1 MNISTW
7 SIRNP
12 IPSILLFV
20 ILSVAGFY
28 SFKLMKIQSF
38 PDMDVPT
45 VTVSASLPGA
55 APPQLE
61 TEVAR
66 KLEDTV
72 SSVQGLKNLRTTI
85 QDGLVDISAEFRLE
99 KPVQE
104 AVDEVR
110 SAVQSIRTEL
120 PTDLRDPIVR
130 KLNITG
136 KPILAFSISA
146 SKMDENE
153 LSWFVDNTLSR
164 RLRGVAG
171 VGSVTRVG
179 GVNREVQVE
188 LDPVKLEAI
197 GATAAEVSRQLRDV
211 QMDATGGRVDLGRG
225 KQPLRL
231 VARVK
236 NVDELAAVEL
246 SMPGGQRFRLDDV
259 STLKDTIAERSSL
272 ALLNGKKVV
281 GFEITRAKG
290 AGEVEVGDKVEK
302 VLAQLRTERP
312 DLHIT
317 QVFDFVRPV
326 QEEFDA
332 SMHMIYE
339 GAILAI
345 LVVFMFLRDI
355 RATLISAAALPL
367 SILPAFIGMDMMGFS
382 LSIVTLLALSLVIGL
397 LVDDAIVE
405 VENIERHI
413 GMGKPPFQA
422 AMDAASEIGL
432 AVVATTFALI
442 AVFLP
447 TAFMSGVAGRFFT
460 QFGWTAALAVFASLV
475 VARLLTPMMAAYLM
489 KPHTRPQRDP
499 FWMALYLRACRWTL
513 RHRGLTLALAGGF
526 FIGSLMLIPLLP
538 QGFFPADDNSQTQV
552 TLELPPGSTLEQ
564 TQAMA
569 ELARHRLAPIPHIRN
584 IYTTIGG
591 GATGGDVMASDGKTD
606 VRMATLTV
614 LLDVRQARPKK
625 QVIEGEI
632 RTAMAALPGVRSK
645 VGFGGSGE
653 KYQLVLAGDD
663 PQLLAK
669 AADAVLSDLRQ
680 LPGLG
685 NITSSAGLARS
696 EILLQ
701 PNFAKAADLGVS
713 GVAIADTLR
722 IATVG
727 DYDQFLSK
735 FNVEQRQIPIV
746 VKLSKDIRE
755 DMGLLER
762 LTVPGARGP
771 VLLNQIVNIEQ
782 GSGPAQ
788 ISRINRTR
796 SVTLDVELSDTQL
809 GDLAAQVAKLP
820 SIQNLPVGVHQVV
833 QGDDEMMKELFAGF
847 GTAMVAGIL
856 AIYIVLVL
864 LFKDFFQPITIL
876 AALPLSLG
884 GAFVG
889 LLLAGQS
896 FSMSSLIGLIMLMG
910 IATKNSILLVDYAI
924 ESRRGHIGPN
934 GEVLNK
940 PMSRTEALIDAC
952 HKRSR
957 PVIMTTLAMGAGMLP
972 VALGFGSADP
982 SFRSPMAVAVIGG
995 LITST
1000 VLSLLVIPVVYTLID
1015 DLENWLRK
1023 LPSLL
1028 ARSKNLSGRKKAGFS
1043 MLFVVLL
1050 YWLAFPVIPFLDIPY
1065 KIVVVST
1072 LVVVGETLF
1081 VIAIALLGKE
1091 YWGQIKHWL
1100 RQKVFKRKG

>member
-1 MNISTW
+1 MNLSAW
-7 SIRNP
+7 SIRSP
-12 IPSILLFV
+12 VPSILLFLV
-20 ILSVAGFY
+20 LSIAGFY
-28 SFKLMKIQSF
+28 SFRMMTVQSF

-66 KLEDTV
+66 KLENSI
-72 SSVQGLKNLRTTI
+72 SSVQGVKDMRTTI
-85 QDGLVDISAEFRLE
+85 QDGLVDISVEFRLE

-104 AVDEVR
+104 AVDDVR
-110 SAVQSIRTEL
+110 SAVQGIRTDL
-120 PTDLRDPIVR
+120 PTDLRDPVVR

-136 KPILAFSISA
+136 KPILAYAISD
-146 SKMDENE
+146 SKMDEKT

-164 RLRGVAG
+164 RLQGVPG
-171 VGSVTRVG
+171 VGSVARVG
-179 GVNREVQVE
+179 GVDREIQVE

-197 GATAAEVSRQLRDV
+197 GTTAAEVSRQLRDV
-211 QMDATGGRVDLGRG
+211 QMEATGGNADIGRG

-231 VARVK
+231 IARVG
-236 NVDELAAVEL
+236 NAEEL
-246 SMPGGQRFRLDDV
+246 SGLELSLPGGNRFRLDDV
-259 STLKDTIAERSSL
+259 ATIKDTIAERSAMAS
-272 ALLNGKKVV
+272 LNGQKVV

-290 AGEVEVGDKVEK
+290 AGEVDVGHHVTRALE
-302 VLAQLRTERP
+302 QLQAEWP
-312 DLHIT
+312 DLKIT
-317 QVFDFVRPV
+317 QVFDFVKPV

-345 LVVFMFLRDI
+345 LVVFLFLRDI

-367 SILPAFIGMDMMGFS
+367 SILPAFIGMDAMGFS

-413 GMGKPPFQA
+413 GMGKTPYQA

-447 TAFMSGVAGRFFT
+447 TAFMPGVAGKFFQ
-460 QFGWTAALAVFASLV
+460 QFGWTAALSVFASLV

-489 KPHTRPQRDP
+489 KPHVRPLKDP
-499 FWMALYLRACRWTL
+499 FWMAAYLRACAWTL
-513 RHRGLTLALAGGF
+513 QHRWATLSLAGGF

-538 QGFFPADDNSQTQV
+538 QGFFPSDDNSQTQV
-552 TLELPPGSTLEQ
+552 TLELPPGATLEQ
-564 TQAMA
+564 TLTMA
-569 ELARHRLAPIPHIRN
+569 EQARHRLASIRHIRN

-591 GATGGDVMASDGKTD
+591 GSTGSDIMTADGKSD
-606 VRMATLTV
+606 VRVATLTV
-614 LLDVRQARPKK
+614 LLDARKERPRK
-625 QVIEGEI
+625 QVIESEI
-632 RTAMAALPGVRSK
+632 REAIARLPGVRSK

-653 KYQLVLAGDD
+653 KYQLVLTGDD
-663 PQLLAK
+663 PRLLAK
-669 AADAVLSDLRQ
+669 AADVVLSDLRRI
-680 LPGLG
+680 PGLG
-685 NITSSAGLARS
+685 NITSSAGLARN
-696 EILLQ
+696 EFILR
-701 PNFAKAADLGVS
+701 PDYARAAELGVT
-713 GVAIADTLR
+713 GTAIADTLR

-735 FNVEQRQIPIV
+735 LNVEQRQIPIV
-746 VKLSKDIRE
+746 VRLSKDVRE
-755 DMGLLER
+755 DMAKIER
-762 LTVPGARGP
+762 LTVPGERGP
-771 VLLNQIVNIEQ
+771 VLLSQVVSIEQ

-788 ISRINRTR
+788 INRINRVR
-796 SVTLDVELSDTQL
+796 SVTLDVELSGMAL
-809 GDLAAQVAKLP
+809 GDLTTRVSQLP
-820 SIQNLPVGVHQVV
+820 SIRDLPAGVHQVA
-833 QGDDEMMKELFAGF
+833 QGDEEMMNELFSGF
-847 GTAMVAGIL
+847 GIAMVAGIL
-856 AIYIVLVL
+856 AIYVVLVL
-864 LFKDFFQPITIL
+864 LFKDFFQPVTIL

-889 LLLAGQS
+889 LLLAGQA

-924 ESRRGHIGPN
+924 ESRRGHYGADGTEIT
-934 GEVLNK
+934 K
-940 PMSRTEALIDAC
+940 PMTRTEALLDAC

-1015 DLENWLRK
+1015 DLENGLRK
-1023 LPSLL
+1023 LPGLI
-1028 ARSKNLSGRKKAGFS
+1028 RSKNLSGRKKAGFA
-1043 MLFVVLL
+1043 MLALVLV
-1050 YWLAFPVIPFLDIPY
+1050 YWLAFPLIPFLDIPN
-1065 KIVVVST
+1065 KIIVASVVA
-1072 LVVVGETLF
+1072 VVGEILF
-1081 VIAIALLGKE
+1081 VLAVALLGKE
-1091 YWGQIKHWL
+1091 YWGEIKKWL
-1100 RQKVFKRKG
+1100 RGKIHKRRK